1 VTKPFS
7 ISKEI
12 VWEAYLQVRARKGSA
27 GVDAQSMED
36 FESDLKKNL
45 YRIWNRMSSGTYFPP
60 PVLLVVIP
68 KRDGGERKLGVP
80 TITDR
85 IAQTVVKKI
94 LEPLVEPEFHR
105 DSYGYRPG
113 RSAHDAVG
121 RARERCW
128 KFNWVLDLDVQ
139 AFFDTLDHALV
150 MRAVKRYTQSRWVL
164 LYVERWLKAPLQ
176 LQDGTLEPRT
186 SGTPQGGV
194 ISPLLAN
201 IFLHLA
207 FDQWMQDTHPEVP
220 FERYADDVIV
230 HCRTEAQAKVLQ
242 RSIETRLARCRL
254 RVHPQKTKIAYC
266 KDSNRLESHSV
277 QSFDFLGFTFR
288 PRLARNR
295 RGVFFVSFSPAVSRR
310 AATALRQE
318 LRRSYG
324 VPRRTGTDLDGLAQ
338 LLNPMLRGWIR
349 YYAAFRPSALHAIL
363 RSVDRSLVLW
373 AMRKHKRFKRAP
385 LKADRWLCRVRT
397 RQPLLFAHWAFARS
411 QVRLDDLSRM
421 SREVHVRF

>member
-1 VTKPFS
+1 
-7 ISKEI
+7 
-12 VWEAYLQVRARKGSA
+12 
-27 GVDAQSMED
+27 M
-36 FESDLKKNL
+36 
-45 YRIWNRMSSGTYFPP
+45 
-60 PVLLVVIP
+60 
-68 KRDGGERKLGVP
+68 
-80 TITDR
+80 
-85 IAQTVVKKI
+85 
-94 LEPLVEPEFHR
+94 
-105 DSYGYRPG
+105 
-113 RSAHDAVG
+113 G

-150 MRAVKRYTQSRWVL
+150 MRAVKRYTDCRWVL

-176 LQDGTLEPRT
+176 LQDGTLELRT

-207 FDQWMQDTHPEVP
+207 FDQWMQNRHPEVP

-242 RSIETRLARCRL
+242 RSIEARLARCRL
-254 RVHPQKTKIAYC
+254 RVHPQKTRIAYC

-310 AATALRQE
+310 AATALRQRAATIVRCPAPNRHRFGWLGSAAE
-318 LRRSYG
+318 PDAARLDQVLRR
-324 VPRRTGTDLDGLAQ
+324 VPAVSVARNPAIGGPLA
-338 LLNPMLRGWIR
+338 
-349 YYAAFRPSALHAIL
+349 RPLGDAKVQAVQESTLE
-363 RSVDRSLVLW
+363 SG
-373 AMRKHKRFKRAP
+373 
-385 LKADRWLCRVRT
+385 
-397 RQPLLFAHWAFARS
+397 
-411 QVRLDDLSRM
+411 
-421 SREVHVRF
+421 

>member
-1 VTKPFS
+1 MTKPFL
-7 ISKEI
+7 ISKKI
-12 VWEAYLQVRARKGSA
+12 VWDAYLQVKARKGSA
-27 GVDAQSMED
+27 GVDAQSVED
-36 FESDLKKNL
+36 FERDLKKNL

-60 PVLLVVIP
+60 PVLQVVIP

-80 TITDR
+80 TISDR
-85 IAQTVVKKI
+85 IAQTVVKKV
-94 LEPLVEPEFHR
+94 LEPMVEPQFHP

-121 RARERCW
+121 RVRERCW

-139 AFFDTLDHALV
+139 SFFDTLDHALV
-150 MRAVKRYTQSRWVL
+150 MRAVKRYTDCRWVL
-164 LYVERWLKAPLQ
+164 LYIERWLKASVQ
-176 LQDGTLEPRT
+176 LQDGTLEPRA

-230 HCRTEAQAKVLQ
+230 HCRTQAQAEVLR
-242 RSIETRLARCRL
+242 RSIEARLARCRL
-254 RVHPQKTKIAYC
+254 RVHPQKTRIAYC

-324 VPRRTGTDLDGLAQ
+324 VPRRTGTDLDGLARA
-338 LLNPMLRGWIR
+338 LNPMLRGWIR
-349 YYAAFRPSALHAIL
+349 YYAAFRPSALHIIL

-373 AMRKHKRFKRAP
+373 AMRKYKRFKGAS
-385 LKADRWLCRVRT
+385 LKADRWLSRVRA
-397 RQPLLFAHWAFARS
+397 RQPLLFAHWAFAKES
-411 QVRLDDLSRM
+411 S
-421 SREVHVRF
+421 STG

>member
-1 VTKPFS
+1 VTKPFL
-7 ISKEI
+7 ISKKI
-12 VWEAYLQVRARKGSA
+12 VWDAYLQVKARKGSA
-27 GVDAQSMED
+27 GVDAQSVED
-36 FESDLKKNL
+36 FERDLRKNL

-60 PVLLVVIP
+60 PVLEVVIP

-80 TITDR
+80 TISDR
-85 IAQTVVKKI
+85 IAQTVVKKV
-94 LEPLVEPEFHR
+94 LEPMVEPQFHR

-128 KFNWVLDLDVQ
+128 QFNWVLDLDVQ
-139 AFFDTLDHALV
+139 SFFDTLDHALV
-150 MRAVKRYTQSRWVL
+150 MRAVKRYTDCRWVL
-164 LYVERWLKAPLQ
+164 LYVERWLKAPVQ
-176 LQDGTLEPRT
+176 LQDGTLEQRT

-230 HCRTEAQAKVLQ
+230 HCRTQAQAEVLR
-242 RSIETRLARCRL
+242 RSIEARLARCRL
-254 RVHPQKTKIAYC
+254 RVHPQKTRIAYC
-266 KDSNRLESHSV
+266 KDSNRRESHSV

-324 VPRRTGTDLDGLAQ
+324 VPRRTGTDLDGLAR

-349 YYAAFRPSALHAIL
+349 YYAAFRPSALHTSSGGRCESTSGSSEL
-363 RSVDRSLVLW
+363 
-373 AMRKHKRFKRAP
+373 P
-385 LKADRWLCRVRT
+385 
-397 RQPLLFAHWAFARS
+397 
-411 QVRLDDLSRM
+411 
-421 SREVHVRF
+421 

>member
-1 VTKPFS
+1 MTKPFS
-7 ISKEI
+7 ISKQI
-12 VWEAYLQVRARKGSA
+12 VWEAYLQVKSRKGSA
-27 GVDAQSMED
+27 GVDAQSIED
-36 FESDLKKNL
+36 FEGDLKKNL

-60 PVLLVVIP
+60 PVLQVVIP

-80 TITDR
+80 TVSDR
-85 IAQTVVKKI
+85 IAQTVVKKA
-94 LEPLVEPEFHR
+94 LEPLVEPHFHR

-139 AFFDTLDHALV
+139 TFFDTLDHALV
-150 MRAVKRYTQSRWVL
+150 MRAVKRYTDCRWVL
-164 LYVERWLKAPLQ
+164 LYVERWLKAPVQ
-176 LQDGTLEPRT
+176 LQDGTLEHRIA
-186 SGTPQGGV
+186 GTPQGGV
-194 ISPLLAN
+194 VSPLIAN

-230 HCRTEAQAKVLQ
+230 HCRTKAQADVLR
-242 RSIETRLARCRL
+242 RSIEARLARCRL
-254 RVHPQKTKIAYC
+254 RVHPQKTRIAYC
-266 KDSNRLESHSV
+266 KDSNRTENHSV
-277 QSFDFLGFTFR
+277 ESFDFLGFTFR
-288 PRLARNR
+288 PRLARTR

-324 VPRRTGTDLDGLAQ
+324 VPRRTGTDLDGLAR

-349 YYAAFRPSALHAIL
+349 YYGAFRRSALYAIL
-363 RSVDRSLVLW
+363 QSVDRSLVLW
-373 AMRKHKRFKRAP
+373 AMRKYKRFKRAP
-385 LKADRWLCRVRT
+385 FKADQWLRRVRA
-397 RQPLLFAHWAFARS
+397 RQPLLFAHWALAKGS
-411 QVRLDDLSRM
+411 NATG
-421 SREVHVRF
+421 

>member
-1 VTKPFS
+1 LVTKPFS

-27 GVDAQSMED
+27 GVDAQSLED

-60 PVLLVVIP
+60 PVLQVVIP

-80 TITDR
+80 TISDR
-85 IAQTVVKKI
+85 IAQTVVKKV

-150 MRAVKRYTQSRWVL
+150 MRAVKRYTDCRWVL

-176 LQDGTLEPRT
+176 LQDGTLELRT

-207 FDQWMQDTHPEVP
+207 FDQWMQNRHPEVP

-324 VPRRTGTDLDGLAQ
+324 IPRRTGTDLDGMAQ

-373 AMRKHKRFKRAP
+373 AMRKYKRFKRAP
-385 LKADRWLCRVRT
+385 LKADRWLRRVRT
-397 RQPLLFAHWAFARS
+397 RQPLLFAHWAFAKN

-421 SREVHVRF
+421 S

>member
-27 GVDAQSMED
+27 GVDAQSLED

-60 PVLLVVIP
+60 PVLQVVIP

-80 TITDR
+80 TISDR
-85 IAQTVVKKI
+85 IAQTVVKKV

-150 MRAVKRYTQSRWVL
+150 MRAVKRYTECRWVL

-176 LQDGTLEPRT
+176 LQDGTLELRT

-207 FDQWMQDTHPEVP
+207 FDQWMQNRHPEVP

-242 RSIETRLARCRL
+242 RSIEARLARCRL

-266 KDSNRLESHSV
+266 KDSNRLESHTV

-373 AMRKHKRFKRAP
+373 AMRKYKRFKRAP

-397 RQPLLFAHWAFARS
+397 RQPLLFAHWAFAKN

-421 SREVHVRF
+421 S

>member
-1 VTKPFS
+1 VTKPFL
-7 ISKEI
+7 ISKKI
-12 VWEAYLQVRARKGSA
+12 VWDAYLQVKARKGSA
-27 GVDAQSMED
+27 GVDAQSVED
-36 FESDLKKNL
+36 FERDLRKNL

-60 PVLLVVIP
+60 PVLEVVIP

-80 TITDR
+80 TISDR
-85 IAQTVVKKI
+85 IAQTVVKKV
-94 LEPLVEPEFHR
+94 LEPMVEPQFHR

-128 KFNWVLDLDVQ
+128 QFNWVLDLDVQ
-139 AFFDTLDHALV
+139 SFFDTLDHALV
-150 MRAVKRYTQSRWVL
+150 MRAVKRYTDCRWVL
-164 LYVERWLKAPLQ
+164 LYVERWLKAPVQ
-176 LQDGTLEPRT
+176 LQDGTLEQRT

-230 HCRTEAQAKVLQ
+230 HCRTQAQAEVLR
-242 RSIETRLARCRL
+242 RSIEARLARCRL
-254 RVHPQKTKIAYC
+254 RVHPQKTRIAYC
-266 KDSNRLESHSV
+266 KDSNRRESHSV

-324 VPRRTGTDLDGLAQ
+324 VPRRTGTDLDGLAR

-349 YYAAFRPSALHAIL
+349 YYAAFRPSALHTIL
-363 RSVDRSLVLW
+363 RSVDRSLVRW
-373 AMRKHKRFKRAP
+373 AMRKYKRFKRAS
-385 LKADRWLCRVRT
+385 LKADRWLSRVRA
-397 RQPLLFAHWAFARS
+397 RQPLLFAHWAFAKES
-411 QVRLDDLSRM
+411 SATG
-421 SREVHVRF
+421 